1 MKPVKELVY
10 GYYHMIKEK
19 KKQFYHTHR
28 RKKLKN
34 QSITIISNNC
44 LAGILYHDFQMK
56 FNSPTINLVFETE
69 KDYIEY
75 LSDLDYYSTTEPI
88 EKKDREVNWP
98 VGEIQNDNKSI
109 TIHFIHYNSFDKAK
123 EKWIERGKR
132 IDKAHLYVLWLV
144 GNYDGPSVENYKK
157 FKELSY
163 KNKLLITGRGF
174 PYNDRIIVKPG
185 YINKKNSLGQWAKH
199 KKANSNKRFIDEV
212 DFVKYFN
219 RMQ

>member
-75 LSDLDYYSTTEPI
+75 LSDLDC
-88 EKKDREVNWP
+88 R
-98 VGEIQNDNKSI
+98 
-109 TIHFIHYNSFDKAK
+109 
-123 EKWIERGKR
+123 
-132 IDKAHLYVLWLV
+132 
-144 GNYDGPSVENYKK
+144 
-157 FKELSY
+157 
-163 KNKLLITGRGF
+163 
-174 PYNDRIIVKPG
+174 
-185 YINKKNSLGQWAKH
+185 
-199 KKANSNKRFIDEV
+199 
-212 DFVKYFN
+212 
-219 RMQ
+219 